1 VKSGFPPK
9 RPNNDATSKR
19 NKPQKCV
26 AVFPIWGCLHWF
38 SSAIRS
44 WVMANKTLKV
54 AIVAYEG
61 LWVSSII
68 IFVDVHL
75 ALRLLILQA
84 EITRRMTQPFPFK
97 NVFEKELFFPSLKK
111 FSSKVVIFEL
121 KTCMLK
127 SSFKVF
133 WNYFLKWNWIFAW
146 ANWPP
151 FRRGSNCN
159 RLVQVYSLR
168 FYISQ
173 VINQFGWFIASSHL
187 IDNFVKLQVVLYKV
201 NQQKR
206 VMFAFNTILSGKVPL
221 LFISKLKQRSL

>member
-1 VKSGFPPK
+1 
-9 RPNNDATSKR
+9 
-19 NKPQKCV
+19 
-26 AVFPIWGCLHWF
+26 
-38 SSAIRS
+38 
-44 WVMANKTLKV
+44 MADKTLKV

-68 IFVDVHL
+68 IFVDVNL

-84 EITRRMTQPFPFK
+84 EIARRMTQPFPFK

-206 VMFAFNTILSGKVPL
+206 VIVCIQHNPIRQSSFVVHFQIEIKITLELCDYLCWSWYSCYQMRIQWVNP
-221 LFISKLKQRSL
+221 